1 VDGDAGDAD
10 PGAEGG
16 QPAGVLA
23 VAGRG
28 AEHRREVGAPERDS
42 AAAGEEGLE
51 DESDPGP
58 GLEGVV
64 GEQPEGRADREEA
77 SWAHPG
83 QGSLSGPVSLRP
95 LIDIAAENERVHALL
110 GRVREAAAGGEKV
123 EVAASSMLRP
133 LLLAALLE
141 DDRGLAGRPALI
153 VSADDRSARDLAA
166 DMRAYLAPRRVRLY
180 PSRGTGFASHVTPP
194 PHLVGLRIDGLEA
207 LGRED
212 DAVVVAS
219 ATALAEAVPDR
230 ALRPAGFAIAMGEE
244 VDLAAVGRD
253 LGAAGYERVEQV
265 TERGQ
270 FAVRGG
276 ILDVFGATEERAVRV
291 ELFGDEV
298 ESMRWFS
305 TFTQRSLGDA
315 ERVELAPA
323 AELDAEHREL
333 AELAAMEAAEEG
345 REAPSLAEVLPL
357 DRFGA
362 PLDLVPKAAA
372 VILAAGEEIE
382 PALRDHWEDATTAM
396 HADDASHLYVDV
408 AAPLAARAA
417 LSFLAPGAT
426 DTPPMGRNVNSE
438 LTFRPI
444 GGGEAF
450 RAARAESPARSVK
463 EAEAELE
470 KQLRSGYRTVVAFD
484 DRGEA
489 ERARYGLDRLDA
501 RLLEGGRLSP
511 DPALTFAEARLRE
524 GFISP
529 ELRLAVY
536 PFRRLVHRRRRAE
549 ARAPGAARGRLAFSD
564 LRVGDYVVHE
574 DHGVARFAGFET
586 REVGGITRDY
596 LYLEYKGEDR
606 VYVPTDQLAKLSRYV
621 GAGGEPSL
629 SALGGKRWQN
639 MKARA
644 RRAAGALAG
653 ELINLYAE
661 RRTRKGHAFN
671 ADGEWQ
677 MTMEATFPYRET
689 ADQVEA
695 IESVKGDMEAEQPMD
710 RLVCGDVGFGKTE
723 VALRAAVKAAADGK
737 QVMILVPTTILA
749 QQHFGT
755 FRERLADLPFLVEG
769 VSRLRKPAEVKAVLA
784 DFEAGKVDILI
795 GTHRLLSRDVRAK
808 DLGLVIVD
816 EEQRFGV
823 KQKELLRQLKL
834 KVDVLALSATP
845 IPRTLQMSLAG
856 LRDISTIE
864 TPPEGRRPVRTYVG
878 PYDEDL
884 VAKAINRELE
894 RGGQAFFL
902 HNRIDSLPEVTER
915 LRGLVPK
922 ARFLE
927 AHGQIDEGQLE
938 EAMLGFLR
946 GDADV
951 LVTTTI
957 IESGLDIPSANTLIV
972 ERADQLGLAQAYQ
985 IRGRVGRSRER
996 AFAYLLYPSAEA
1008 LSEEA
1013 AARLSTLADH
1023 TELGSGFKIAMRDL
1037 DIRGAGDLLGEEQS
1051 GHVAAVGFELY
1062 CQMIDEAVGEARQAA
1077 GEEAPEPVRLDVPVD
1092 AYLPAAFIPF
1102 EAAKIDVHRR
1112 IAAAR
1117 EPGELRAIRDEL
1129 GDRFGP
1135 PPPEAENLLA
1145 LQRARIEL
1153 GLAGAGSVEFRGGR
1167 LSVTGV
1173 ELDSEAAGALS
1184 EMVDG
1189 ALYEW
1194 REQTASVRVPDQP
1207 EARLA
1212 AVLAMASAIRE
1223 AQQASAEEPSIAS

>member
-1 VDGDAGDAD
+1 M
-10 PGAEGG
+10 
-16 QPAGVLA
+16 
-23 VAGRG
+23 
-28 AEHRREVGAPERDS
+28 
-42 AAAGEEGLE
+42 
-51 DESDPGP
+51 
-58 GLEGVV
+58 
-64 GEQPEGRADREEA
+64 
-77 SWAHPG
+77 
-83 QGSLSGPVSLRP
+83 SLRP
-95 LIDIAAENERVHALL
+95 LVEIAAENERVHALT
-110 GRVREAAAGGEKV
+110 GRARDAAAAGETIDV
-123 EVAASSMLRP
+123 PASTMLRP
-133 LLLAALLE
+133 LLLAAMLE
-141 DDRGLAGRPALI
+141 DERGLAGRPALL

-166 DMRAYLAPRRVRLY
+166 DLRAYLAPRRVRLY

-194 PHLVGLRIDGLEA
+194 PHLIGLRIDALDALRNEA
-207 LGRED
+207 

-219 ATALAEAVPDR
+219 ATALAETVPD
-230 ALRPAGFAIAMGEE
+230 AELRPAGFAVASGEE
-244 VDLAAVGRD
+244 IDLDRVARDLAG
-253 LGAAGYERVEQV
+253 AGYERVEQV
-265 TERGQ
+265 EERGQ

-276 ILDVFGATEERAVRV
+276 ILDVFGATVERAVRI
-291 ELFGDEV
+291 ELFGDEI

-305 TFTQRSLGDA
+305 TFTQRSLGEA

-333 AELAAMEAAEEG
+333 AELAAMEAEEQG
-345 REAPSLAEVLPL
+345 REPPSLAEALPL
-357 DRFGA
+357 DRFGP
-362 PLDLVPKAAA
+362 PLELVPDSAA
-372 VILAAGEEIE
+372 VILAASEEIE
-382 PALRDHWEDATTAM
+382 PALRDHWDDAIAAMHDEDAR
-396 HADDASHLYVDV
+396 HLYVDV
-408 AAPLAARAA
+408 AEPLIARAA
-417 LSFLAPGAT
+417 VA
-426 DTPPMGRNVNSE
+426 
-438 LTFRPI
+438 FRTA
-444 GGGEAF
+444 GEEDESAF

-470 KQLRSGYRTVVAFD
+470 KQVRSGYRTVVAFD

-501 RLLEGGRLSP
+501 TLLEGGRLSP
-511 DPALTFAEARLRE
+511 DPALSFAEGRLRE
-524 GFISP
+524 GFVSP

-549 ARAPGAARGRLAFSD
+549 ARALGAARGRLAFSD

-586 REVGGITRDY
+586 REVGGVTRDY
-596 LYLEYKGEDR
+596 LYLEYRGEDR
-606 VYVPTDQLAKLSRYV
+606 VYVPTDQLAKLSRYA
-621 GAGGEPSL
+621 GAGGEPAL

-653 ELINLYAE
+653 ELLNLYAE
-661 RRTRKGHAFN
+661 RRTRKGHAF
-671 ADGEWQ
+671 APDGEWQ
-677 MTMEATFPYRET
+677 MTMEAAFAYRET

-737 QVMILVPTTILA
+737 QAMILVPTTILA

-755 FRERLADLPFLVEG
+755 FRERLADLPFVVEG

-795 GTHRLLSRDVRAK
+795 GTHRLLSRDVRAR

-902 HNRIDSLPEVTER
+902 HNRIDSLPEVVER

-922 ARFLE
+922 ARFAE
-927 AHGQIDEGQLE
+927 AHGQMDEKRLE
-938 EAMLGFLR
+938 ETMLGFLR
-946 GDADV
+946 GEADC

-957 IESGLDIPSANTLIV
+957 IESGLDIASANTLIV

-1008 LSEEA
+1008 LTEEA

-1062 CQMIDEAVGEARQAA
+1062 CQMIDEAVGAAREAE
-1077 GEEAPEPVRLDVPVD
+1077 GVEEGAPEPVRLDVPVD
-1092 AYLPAAFIPF
+1092 AYLPASFIPF

-1117 EPGELRAIRDEL
+1117 EPGELRALRDEL
-1129 GDRFGP
+1129 SDRFGP
-1135 PPPEAENLLA
+1135 PPPQAENLLA

-1153 GLAGAGSVEFRGGR
+1153 GLAGARSVEFRGGR
-1167 LSVTGV
+1167 LSVAGV
-1173 ELDSEAAGALS
+1173 ELDSEAAGVLS
-1184 EMVDG
+1184 EAVEG
-1189 ALYEW
+1189 AVYEW
-1194 REQTASVRVPDQP
+1194 REQTAAVRVPDEA

-1212 AVLAMASAIRE
+1212 AVLAMAEGIRAAKQAQLAAQE
-1223 AQQASAEEPSIAS
+1223 ASLAG

>member
-1 VDGDAGDAD
+1 M
-10 PGAEGG
+10 
-16 QPAGVLA
+16 
-23 VAGRG
+23 
-28 AEHRREVGAPERDS
+28 
-42 AAAGEEGLE
+42 
-51 DESDPGP
+51 
-58 GLEGVV
+58 
-64 GEQPEGRADREEA
+64 
-77 SWAHPG
+77 
-83 QGSLSGPVSLRP
+83 SLRP
-95 LIDIAAENERVHALL
+95 LIEIAADNERVHALT
-110 GRVREAAAGGEKV
+110 GRVRDAAAAGEALDV
-123 EVAASSMLRP
+123 PASAMLRP
-133 LLLAALLE
+133 LLLAAILE
-141 DDRGLAGRPALI
+141 DERGLAGRPALL
-153 VSADDRSARDLAA
+153 VSPDDRSARDLAA
-166 DMRAYLAPRRVRLY
+166 DLRAYLAPRRVRLY

-194 PHLVGLRIDGLEA
+194 PHLVGLRIDALDA
-207 LGRED
+207 LGREQ

-219 ATALAEAVPDR
+219 ATALAEAVPD
-230 ALRPAGFAIAMGEE
+230 ASLRPAGFAIAAGEE
-244 VDLAAVGRD
+244 IDLTQVARD
-253 LGAAGYERVEQV
+253 LDGAGYERVEQV
-265 TERGQ
+265 EERGQ

-276 ILDVFGATEERAVRV
+276 ILDVYGATEERAVRI

-323 AELDAEHREL
+323 AELDAEHREI
-333 AELAAMEAAEEG
+333 AALAAMEAEEEG
-345 REAPSLAEVLPL
+345 REAPSLAEALPL
-357 DRFGA
+357 EHFGA
-362 PLDLVPKAAA
+362 PLDLVPEQAA
-372 VILAAGEEIE
+372 VILAAAEEIE
-382 PALRDHWEDATTAM
+382 PALRDHWDDATTAM
-396 HADDASHLYVDV
+396 HADDARHLYVDV
-408 AAPLAARAA
+408 AEPLAARA
-417 LSFLAPGAT
+417 SLA
-426 DTPPMGRNVNSE
+426 
-438 LTFRPI
+438 FRTASDDD
-444 GGGEAF
+444 ESAF

-470 KQLRSGYRTVVAFD
+470 KQVRSGYRTVVAFD

-501 RLLEGGRLSP
+501 TLLEGGRVSP
-511 DPALTFAEARLRE
+511 KPALTFAEARLRE

-529 ELRLAVY
+529 ELQLAVY

-549 ARAPGAARGRLAFSD
+549 ARAPGAARGRLAFSE

-586 REVGGITRDY
+586 REVGGVTRDY

-606 VYVPTDQLAKLSRYV
+606 VFVPVDQLAKLSRYV

-644 RRAAGALAG
+644 RKAAGALAG
-653 ELINLYAE
+653 ELLNLYAE
-661 RRTRKGHAFN
+661 RRTRKGHAFEP
-671 ADGEWQ
+671 DGEWQ
-677 MTMEATFPYRET
+677 MTMEAAFPYRET

-695 IESVKGDMEAEQPMD
+695 IEAVKGDMETDQPMD

-737 QVMILVPTTILA
+737 QVMMLVPTTILA

-755 FRERLADLPFLVEG
+755 FRERLADLPFVVEG

-784 DFEAGKVDILI
+784 GFEAGKVDILI

-808 DLGLVIVD
+808 DLGLVILD

-878 PYDEDL
+878 PYDEGL

-894 RGGQAFFL
+894 RDGQAFFL
-902 HNRIDSLPEVTER
+902 HNRIDSLPETTER
-915 LRGLVPK
+915 LRGLVPA

-927 AHGQIDEGQLE
+927 AHGQMDEKQLE
-938 EAMLGFLR
+938 ETMLSFLR

-957 IESGLDIPSANTLIV
+957 IESGLDIANANTLIV
-972 ERADQLGLAQAYQ
+972 ERADQLGLSQAYQ

-1008 LSEEA
+1008 LTEDA

-1062 CQMIDEAVGEARQAA
+1062 CQMIDEAVGAAQEAAG

-1092 AYLPAAFIPF
+1092 AYLPASFIPF

-1117 EPGELRAIRDEL
+1117 EPGELRAIRDEIS
-1129 GDRFGP
+1129 DRFGEP
-1135 PPPEAENLLA
+1135 PPQAENLLA

-1153 GLAGAGSVEFRGGR
+1153 GLAGARSVEFRSGR

-1173 ELDSEAAGALS
+1173 ELDSEAAGVFREQL
-1184 EMVDG
+1184 EG

-1194 REQTASVRVPDQP
+1194 REQTAAMRVPDEP

-1212 AVLAMASAIRE
+1212 AVLAMAEAIRTAKQGQVGAAE
-1223 AQQASAEEPSIAS
+1223 ASLSG

>member
-1 VDGDAGDAD
+1 M
-10 PGAEGG
+10 
-16 QPAGVLA
+16 
-23 VAGRG
+23 
-28 AEHRREVGAPERDS
+28 
-42 AAAGEEGLE
+42 
-51 DESDPGP
+51 
-58 GLEGVV
+58 
-64 GEQPEGRADREEA
+64 
-77 SWAHPG
+77 
-83 QGSLSGPVSLRP
+83 SLRP
-95 LIDIAAENERVHALL
+95 LIEIAAENERVHALT
-110 GRVREAAAGGEKV
+110 GRVRDAAAGGEAV
-123 EVAASSMLRP
+123 EVPAASMLRP

-141 DDRGLAGRPALI
+141 DERGLSGRPALL
-153 VSADDRSARDLAA
+153 VSPDDRSARDLAA
-166 DMRAYLAPRRVRLY
+166 DLRAYLAPRRVRLY

-194 PHLVGLRIDGLEA
+194 PHLIGLRIDALDALRREA
-207 LGRED
+207 

-219 ATALAEAVPDR
+219 ATALAEAVPDA
-230 ALRPAGFAIAMGEE
+230 ALRPAGFAIAIGEE
-244 VDLAAVGRD
+244 ID
-253 LGAAGYERVEQV
+253 LGGVARKLDGAGYERVEQV
-265 TERGQ
+265 EERGQ

-276 ILDVFGATEERAVRV
+276 ILDVFGATEERAVRI

-305 TFTQRSLGDA
+305 TFTQRSLGEA

-333 AELAAMEAAEEG
+333 AELAAMEAAEE
-345 REAPSLAEVLPL
+345 EKEPPSLAEVLPL
-357 DRFGA
+357 DQFGP
-362 PLDLVPKAAA
+362 PLELVPDSAA
-372 VILAAGEEIE
+372 VILAAAEEIE
-382 PALRDHWEDATTAM
+382 PALRDHWDDATTAM
-396 HADDASHLYVDV
+396 HADDARHLYVDV
-408 AAPLAARAA
+408 AEPLAARAS
-417 LSFLAPGAT
+417 LSFRSAS
-426 DTPPMGRNVNSE
+426 DEDES
-438 LTFRPI
+438 
-444 GGGEAF
+444 AF

-470 KQLRSGYRTVVAFD
+470 KQVRSGYRTVVAFD

-501 RLLEGGRLSP
+501 TLLEGGRLSP
-511 DPALTFAEARLRE
+511 KPALTFAEGRLRE
-524 GFISP
+524 GFVSP

-549 ARAPGAARGRLAFSD
+549 ARTPGAARGRLAFSE
-564 LRVGDYVVHE
+564 LRVGEYVVHE

-586 REVGGITRDY
+586 REVGGVTRDY

-606 VYVPTDQLAKLSRYV
+606 VFVPVDQLAKLSRYI
-621 GAGGEPSL
+621 GAGGEPTL
-629 SALGGKRWQN
+629 SALGGKRWEN

-644 RRAAGALAG
+644 RKAAGALAG
-653 ELINLYAE
+653 ELLNLYAE
-661 RRTRKGHAFN
+661 RRTRKGHAFE

-677 MTMEATFPYRET
+677 MTMEAAFPYRET
-689 ADQVEA
+689 SDQVEA

-737 QVMILVPTTILA
+737 QVMMLVPTTILA

-755 FRERLADLPFLVEG
+755 FRERLADLPFVVEG
-769 VSRLRKPAEVKAVLA
+769 ISRLRKPAEVKAVLA
-784 DFEAGKVDILI
+784 GFEAGKVDILI

-884 VAKAINRELE
+884 VAKAIQRELE

-902 HNRIDSLPEVTER
+902 HNRIDSLPEVVER

-922 ARFLE
+922 ARFAE
-927 AHGQIDEGQLE
+927 AHGQMDEKQLE
-938 EAMLGFLR
+938 ETMLGFLR
-946 GDADV
+946 GDADC

-996 AFAYLLYPSAEA
+996 AFAYMLYPSAEA
-1008 LSEEA
+1008 LTEEA

-1062 CQMIDEAVGEARQAA
+1062 CQMIDEAVGAAREAG
-1077 GEEAPEPVRLDVPVD
+1077 GEEGAPEPVRLDVPVD
-1092 AYLPAAFIPF
+1092 AYLPASFIPF

-1117 EPGELRAIRDEL
+1117 EPGELRAIHDEIS
-1129 GDRFGP
+1129 DRFGP
-1135 PPPEAENLLA
+1135 PPPQAENLLA

-1153 GLAGAGSVEFRGGR
+1153 GLAGARSVEFRGGR
-1167 LSVTGV
+1167 LSVTGI
-1173 ELDSEAAGALS
+1173 ELDSGAAGVLS
-1184 EMVDG
+1184 EKLEGV
-1189 ALYEW
+1189 LYEW
-1194 REQTASVRVPDQP
+1194 REQTAAVRVPDEP

-1212 AVLAMASAIRE
+1212 AVLAIAEAIRAAKQAQADAAE
-1223 AQQASAEEPSIAS
+1223 ASLTS

>member
-1 VDGDAGDAD
+1 M
-10 PGAEGG
+10 
-16 QPAGVLA
+16 
-23 VAGRG
+23 
-28 AEHRREVGAPERDS
+28 
-42 AAAGEEGLE
+42 
-51 DESDPGP
+51 
-58 GLEGVV
+58 
-64 GEQPEGRADREEA
+64 
-77 SWAHPG
+77 
-83 QGSLSGPVSLRP
+83 SLRP
-95 LIDIAAENERVHALL
+95 LIEIAAENERVHALC
-110 GRVREAAAGGEKV
+110 GRVREAAAGGEAL
-123 EVAASSMLRP
+123 EVRASSMLRP
-133 LLLAALLE
+133 LLLASLLE
-141 DDRGLAGRPALI
+141 DDRGLAGRPALL

-166 DMRAYLAPRRVRLY
+166 DLRAYLAPRRVRFY
-180 PSRGTGFASHVTPP
+180 PSRGTGYASHVTPP
-194 PHLVGLRIDGLEA
+194 PHLVGLRIDALDALRSDEEA
-207 LGRED
+207 I
-212 DAVVVAS
+212 VVAS
-219 ATALAEAVPDR
+219 ATALAEAVPD
-230 ALRPAGFAIAMGEE
+230 ASLRPAGFSIAPGEE
-244 VDLAAVGRD
+244 IELDGVARD
-253 LGAAGYERVEQV
+253 LSAAGYERVDQV
-265 TERGQ
+265 EERGQ

-276 ILDVFGATEERAVRV
+276 ILDVFPATEERAVRI
-291 ELFGDEV
+291 ELFGDEI

-315 ERVELAPA
+315 ELVELSPA

-333 AELAAMEAAEEG
+333 AELAAMEAAEQG
-345 REAPSLAEVLPL
+345 SGPPGLAEVLPL
-357 DRFGA
+357 EHFGA
-362 PLDLVPKAAA
+362 PLDLVPEGAA
-372 VILAAGEEIE
+372 VILAAAEEIE
-382 PALRDHWEDATTAM
+382 PALRDHWEDATTAL
-396 HADDASHLYVDV
+396 HADDAHHLYVDV
-408 AAPLAARAA
+408 AEPLAERAV
-417 LSFLAPGAT
+417 LSLTAAGA
-426 DTPPMGRNVNSE
+426 DDE
-438 LTFRPI
+438 
-444 GGGEAF
+444 EAF
-450 RAARAESPARSVK
+450 RAARAESPARSIK
-463 EAEAELE
+463 EAEGELE
-470 KQLRSGYRTVVAFD
+470 KLVRSGYRTVVAFD
-484 DRGEA
+484 NRGEA
-489 ERARYGLDRLDA
+489 ERARYGLDRLDTS
-501 RLLEGGRLSP
+501 LLDGGRLSP
-511 DPALTFAEARLRE
+511 KPGLTFAEARLRE
-524 GFISP
+524 GFVSP
-529 ELRLAVY
+529 ELQLAVY

-549 ARAPGAARGRLAFSD
+549 DRAPGAARGRLAFSD

-586 REVGGITRDY
+586 REVGGVTRDY

-621 GAGGEPSL
+621 GAGGEPAL

-644 RRAAGALAG
+644 RKAAGALAG
-653 ELINLYAE
+653 ELLNLYAE
-661 RRTRKGHAFN
+661 RRTRKGHPFSP
-671 ADGEWQ
+671 DGEWQ
-677 MTMEATFPYRET
+677 ISMEAAFPYRET
-689 ADQVEA
+689 ADQLEA
-695 IESVKGDMEAEQPMD
+695 IEAVKGDMEVEQPMD

-737 QVMILVPTTILA
+737 QVMMLVPTTILA

-755 FRERLADLPFLVEG
+755 FRERLADLPFVVEG
-769 VSRLRKPAEVKAVLA
+769 VSRLRKPAAVKAVLA
-784 DFEAGKVDILI
+784 AFAEGKVDILI

-856 LRDISTIE
+856 LRDISVIE

-884 VAKAINRELE
+884 VRHAIEREIE
-894 RGGQAFFL
+894 RSGQAFFL

-915 LRGLVPK
+915 LRGLLPGV
-922 ARFLE
+922 RFVE
-927 AHGQIDEGQLE
+927 AHGQMEETRLE
-938 EAMLGFLR
+938 ETMLDFLR
-946 GDADV
+946 GGADC

-957 IESGLDIPSANTLIV
+957 IESGLDIPTANTLIV
-972 ERADQLGLAQAYQ
+972 ERADQLGLSQAYQ

-1062 CQMIDEAVGEARQAA
+1062 CQMIDEAVAEAASAA
-1077 GEEAPEPVRLDVPVD
+1077 GAEGEAPEPVRFDVPVD

-1117 EPGELRAIRDEL
+1117 APGELRAIRDEL

-1135 PPPEAENLLA
+1135 PPPEVENLLA

-1153 GLAGAGSVEFRGGR
+1153 SLAGARSVELRGGR

-1173 ELDSEAAGALS
+1173 ELESDQAAVLR
-1184 EMVDG
+1184 EKVEG

-1194 REQTASVRVPDQP
+1194 REKTASIRVPDEP
-1207 EARLA
+1207 EDRLA
-1212 AVLAMASAIRE
+1212 SVLAMAAGLSE
-1223 AQQASAEEPSIAS
+1223 ARHSQTPAGDMLPAS

>member
-1 VDGDAGDAD
+1 
-10 PGAEGG
+10 
-16 QPAGVLA
+16 
-23 VAGRG
+23 
-28 AEHRREVGAPERDS
+28 
-42 AAAGEEGLE
+42 
-51 DESDPGP
+51 
-58 GLEGVV
+58 
-64 GEQPEGRADREEA
+64 
-77 SWAHPG
+77 
-83 QGSLSGPVSLRP
+83 
-95 LIDIAAENERVHALL
+95 
-110 GRVREAAAGGEKV
+110 
-123 EVAASSMLRP
+123 MLRP

-141 DDRGLAGRPALI
+141 DDRGLAERPALL

-166 DMRAYLAPRRVRLY
+166 DLRAYLAPRRVRLY

-194 PHLVGLRIDGLEA
+194 PHLVGLRIDALDA
-207 LGRED
+207 LGREE

-219 ATALAEAVPDR
+219 ATALAEAVPDA
-230 ALRPAGFAIAMGEE
+230 ALRPAGFAIAQGEE
-244 VDLAAVGRD
+244 IDLEAVARD
-253 LGAAGYERVEQV
+253 LVAAGYHRVEQV
-265 TERGQ
+265 EERGQ

-276 ILDVFGATEERAVRV
+276 ILDVFGATEERAVRI

-333 AELAAMEAAEEG
+333 AELAAMEAAEEEK
-345 REAPSLAEVLPL
+345 EAPSLAEVLPL
-357 DRFGA
+357 DRFGP
-362 PLDLVPKAAA
+362 PLDLVPDSAA
-372 VILAAGEEIE
+372 VILAATEEIE

-396 HADDASHLYVDV
+396 HADDARHLYVDI

-417 LSFLAPGAT
+417 LSFSAAGS
-426 DTPPMGRNVNSE
+426 DDE
-438 LTFRPI
+438 D
-444 GGGEAF
+444 AF

-470 KQLRSGYRTVVAFD
+470 KQVRSGYRTVVAFD

-489 ERARYGLDRLDA
+489 ERARYGLERIDA
-501 RLLEGGRLSP
+501 KLLEGGRLSP
-511 DPALTFAEARLRE
+511 DPALSFAEARLRE
-524 GFISP
+524 GFVSP

-586 REVGGITRDY
+586 REVGGVTRDY

-653 ELINLYAE
+653 ELLNLYAE
-661 RRTRKGHAFN
+661 RRTRKGHAFS

-677 MTMEATFPYRET
+677 MTMEAAFPYRET

-737 QVMILVPTTILA
+737 QVMMLVPTTILA

-755 FRERLADLPFLVEG
+755 FRERLADLPFVVEG

-784 DFEAGKVDILI
+784 GFEAGKVDILI

-884 VAKAINRELE
+884 VAQGDQPRARARRPGL
-894 RGGQAFFL
+894 
-902 HNRIDSLPEVTER
+902 LPAQPDR
-915 LRGLVPK
+915 L
-922 ARFLE
+922 A
-927 AHGQIDEGQLE
+927 A
-938 EAMLGFLR
+938 R
-946 GDADV
+946 GD
-951 LVTTTI
+951 
-957 IESGLDIPSANTLIV
+957 
-972 ERADQLGLAQAYQ
+972 R
-985 IRGRVGRSRER
+985 
-996 AFAYLLYPSAEA
+996 
-1008 LSEEA
+1008 A
-1013 AARLSTLADH
+1013 AARPGPQGPLPRSPRPDGRGPARGDDAGLPARRRRLPGDDDDHRVRARHPQRQHADRRACRPARPGPGLPDPRPGRPLSRARLRLPALP
-1023 TELGSGFKIAMRDL
+1023 LG
-1037 DIRGAGDLLGEEQS
+1037 RGADRGRGGAALDPRRPHRARLGLQDRDARPRHPRRRRPARR
-1051 GHVAAVGFELY
+1051 GAV
-1062 CQMIDEAVGEARQAA
+1062 R
-1077 GEEAPEPVRLDVPVD
+1077 P
-1092 AYLPAAFIPF
+1092 
-1102 EAAKIDVHRR
+1102 RR
-1112 IAAAR
+1112 R
-1117 EPGELRAIRDEL
+1117 GRLRALLPDDRRGGGPRPARPPGTGRRRRSRSASTFRSTPICRPPSSPSRRRRSTSTAASRRRASPASC
-1129 GDRFGP
+1129 GRSATSSSDRFGP

-1153 GLAGAGSVEFRGGR
+1153 GLAGARSVEFRGGR
-1167 LSVTGV
+1167 LSVSGI
-1173 ELDSEAAGALS
+1173 ELDSEAAAVLA
-1184 EMVDG
+1184 EKVEG

-1194 REQTASVRVPDQP
+1194 REQTASVRVPDEP

-1212 AVLAMASAIRE
+1212 AVLSVAGAMRERPPSAHLDLCCPIGAARISGKGGGRPGCSASRCWLSRRSSCCSSSSSRSRRASAIP
-1223 AQQASAEEPSIAS
+1223 ASRPAPSPMSKTPRKTPARSPKKSFTTS